1 MDDYEQ
7 LRNISLKA
15 LHEGRAEELIRVL
28 HSEEDFLS
36 YSSNQLLTYQHM
48 VETWLENFRD
58 NLPIIGNGRWMDAI
72 PYDGRPVICV
82 GAGPSMTDN
91 ELRPLK
97 DSKHCFVICTN
108 KIAERLLKYRTPDLM
123 VVLHGT
129 DEILPHFQGP
139 RVGKALRNGMPVALP
154 TVASPKVVTE
164 VISRTQSVWWFNASV
179 PNTENVDSMMKLMT
193 HGLPTFDTG
202 GNVGLCS
209 MIIAMETLG
218 AKVIGFMGME
228 TCKDLKEINTDSMA
242 SMCDIVYMPERKQLF
257 AVPPSFKDYAI
268 SMGSVIR
275 NANDRCDF
283 VNLTPVGIP
292 FLSAASWG
300 IRNASVVDFLM
311 EQKDYMP

>member
-7 LRNISLKA
+7 LRGISLKA
-15 LHEGRAEELIRVL
+15 LREGRAEELIRVL

-36 YSSNQLLTYQHM
+36 YSANQLLTYKNM

-58 NLPIIGNGRWMDAI
+58 NLPAISLGHWMKRI
-72 PYDGRPVICV
+72 HYDGRPVICV
-82 GAGPSMTDN
+82 GAGPSMTDK
-91 ELRPLK
+91 ELRLLK
-97 DSKHCFVICTN
+97 DSKHCFVVCTN

-139 RVGKALRNGMPVALP
+139 RVGKALRDGMPVALP
-154 TVASPKVVTE
+154 TVSAPKVVSE

-202 GNVGLCS
+202 GNVGLCA
-209 MIIAMETLG
+209 IIISREILD
-218 AKVIGFMGME
+218 AKVIGFVGME
-228 TCKDLKEINTDSMA
+228 TCKDLSEINTDSMA

-268 SMGSVIR
+268 SMGSFIS
-275 NANDRCDF
+275 NAKGQCDF

-292 FLSAASWG
+292 FLSARSWG
-300 IRNASVVDFLM
+300 IRNASLMDFLM
-311 EQKDYMP
+311 EQKDYMS